1 MILQNLIFPS
11 TDTCTEEGMYFRRTG
26 KAEFYWCANS
36 VKLYKNDALF
46 FDTYFNGFSAEKWLK
61 YTNVSGVF
69 LTARIKGKVRI
80 TLMRKEKTRQ
90 GIETEF
96 VAEKECE
103 AETPTDFTMKFS
115 TSNPNGMYC
124 FQIVCEKKNSEYY
137 GGYYS
142 ADLPQGKQ
150 RSVKLAI
157 DICTY
162 KRERFIE
169 KNLSLLNSEFLEN
182 PASPLYE
189 GLEVFISDNA
199 GTLDADR
206 LSSDK
211 IHILRNKN
219 TGGAGGFTRGLMEI
233 SGAKE
238 EKGITHA
245 LLMDDDILIEPEA
258 VYRTFML
265 LCCVKEQY
273 YDAFVGGAMLR
284 LDHRSI
290 QVESGADW
298 AGGDIISFKGGLN
311 LVDCDACLFNEF
323 EENAQ
328 FNAWWY
334 CAIPIDI
341 VTDDNL
347 PLPIFI
353 RGDDVEYGL
362 RNMKHLIL
370 MNGIC
375 VWHEPFEK
383 KYSSFLFYY
392 ILRNRLIDNSLH
404 DMTIPKER
412 FIELLRSQV
421 MEQVRLYRYKNANL
435 LMRGTEDFMKGVS
448 WLAEQDGEALHKEI
462 TEEGYKLQY
471 LEDLDEP
478 VQFLYPLYEDSLKAQ
493 NPTTRKYRF
502 LRDHTV
508 NGIFHL
514 PTNGARPFNIVPAE
528 GAKDINVYRTEKVLN
543 YDYNSRKGFIT
554 HKDPDEA
561 KRTIKRLKALCA
573 KLERSYDSAVKDYAE
588 NGRKLMTREFWEKYL
603 EISNKENL

>member
-1 MILQNLIFPS
+1 MILQNLLFPS
-11 TDTCTEEGMYFRRTG
+11 TETCTEEGMYFRRTG
-26 KAEFYWCANS
+26 RTKFFWCS
-36 VKLYKNDALF
+36 DRVTMHKNDFLH
-46 FDTYFNGFSAEKWLK
+46 FDTYFNGFSAEKWFK
-61 YTNVSGVF
+61 YTNVEKVF
-69 LTARIKGKVRI
+69 LTLRLCGNIRV
-80 TLMRKEKTRQ
+80 TLLRKEKID
-90 GIETEF
+90 GNIDIEYIDEQLCQS
-96 VAEKECE
+96 EE
-103 AETPTDFTMKFS
+103 PSDFTFEFATSS
-115 TSNPNGMYC
+115 TNGMYC
-124 FQIVCEKKNSEYY
+124 FSLGAEKGGGEFF

-142 ADLPQGKQ
+142 ADLPEGKT
-150 RSVKLAI
+150 RRVKIAI
-157 DICTY
+157 DICTF
-162 KRERFIE
+162 KREKFVER
-169 KNLSLLNSEFLEN
+169 NLGLLNARFLEN
-182 PASPLYE
+182 PESPLYD

-199 GTLDADR
+199 ATLDADR

-211 IHILRNKN
+211 IHIVRNKN

-233 SGAKE
+233 SAVRN

-258 VYRTFML
+258 IYRTFML
-265 LCCVKEQY
+265 LTCVKEQY
-273 YDAFVGGAMLR
+273 FDAFVGGAMLR

-290 QVESGADW
+290 QVESGAVW
-298 AGGDIISFKGGLN
+298 AGGNIISFKQGLN

-334 CAIPIDI
+334 CAIPID
-341 VTDDNL
+341 VVRDDNL
-347 PLPIFI
+347 PMPIFI

-362 RNMKHLIL
+362 RNMKRLIL

-404 DMTIPKER
+404 DMTIPKEK
-412 FIELLRSQV
+412 FIELLKEQV

-435 LMRGTEDFMKGVS
+435 LMHGVEDFLRGVS

-462 TEEGYKLQY
+462 MGEGYKLQY

-493 NPTTRKYRF
+493 NPNTRKYRF
-502 LRDHTV
+502 LHKHTT

-514 PTNGARPFNIVPAE
+514 PTNGSRPFNIVPVE

-543 YDYNSRKGFIT
+543 YDYNSRKGFLT
-554 HKDPDEA
+554 HKSPDEA
-561 KRTIKRLKALCA
+561 ARTIKRLKNLCGR
-573 KLERSYDSAVKDYAE
+573 LEREYDSAVKDFAD
-588 NGRKLMTREFWEKYL
+588 NGRMLMSREFWEKYL
-603 EISNKENL
+603 EI